1 MSHALKSPG
10 AAAIVSFAL
19 FVLVAFAP
27 GMARADGAPS
37 SEDRRAAADAY
48 DKGSA
53 RYLLRDYAGAAEWFE
68 LADRLAPDLSA
79 LQSAIRAHKQIG
91 SAPHAARAA
100 TLALRLKVRAPNDAA
115 ANRSADDVIAGAS
128 SSLGRIT
135 VRCHGCQIE
144 VDGVLEAAPDL
155 FAIPGEHQIVGHWPT
170 GQKATKSVDARAGKN
185 EVVDWMVV
193 EAVASTPAQA
203 TMPGSALAVHDLP
216 GDPGK
221 SSNGLPPVIALSGA
235 ALTAVLGGATAISWF
250 ADAVPAGNKLIRDAE
265 STHTSD
271 PAQEDRVHAA
281 ETRTT
286 VLLAATACT
295 AAASLVVGLFFT
307 RWSGAPREVSG
318 TARASLFRASF

>member
-1 MSHALKSPG
+1 MSHALKSPW
-10 AAAIVSFAL
+10 VLVAL
-19 FVLVAFAP
+19 FVPALLTP
-27 GMARADGAPS
+27 RLARADGAPS
-37 SEDRRAAADAY
+37 PEDRRAAADAY

-91 SAPHAARAA
+91 TVPHTARAA
-100 TLALRLKVRAPNDAA
+100 TLALRLKGRAPNDAA

-135 VRCHGCQIE
+135 VRCDGCQIE

-155 FAIPGEHQIVGHWPT
+155 FAAPGEHKVVGHWQN
-170 GQKATKSVDARAGKN
+170 GQTATKSVDARAGKN
-185 EVVDWMVV
+185 DVLDWMDVK
-193 EAVASTPAQA
+193 AVASAPSRA
-203 TMPGSALAVHDLP
+203 TTPGSPLAVHDVP
-216 GDPGK
+216 DGSRETSK
-221 SSNGLPPVIALSGA
+221 GLPPVVALSGA

-265 STHTSD
+265 STHAPD
-271 PAQEDRVHAA
+271 PAQEDRVHSA

-307 RWSGAPREVSG
+307 RWSGSPRVDGG
-318 TARASLFRASF
+318 TGRASLFQTSF